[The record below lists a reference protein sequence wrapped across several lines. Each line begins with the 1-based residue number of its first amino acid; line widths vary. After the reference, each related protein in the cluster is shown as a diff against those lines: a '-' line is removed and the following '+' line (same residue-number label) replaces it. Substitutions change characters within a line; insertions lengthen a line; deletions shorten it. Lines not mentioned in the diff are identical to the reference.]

1 MAPTAPKA
9 PERAPADAAPAGGG
23 STCAPLMDDLCWLL
37 SQASHTLTT
46 ELTAATESLGISPR
60 ARCVLASADTGNYTQ
75 VELARMV
82 GLDKTTMVV
91 TMDELEA
98 AGLARRGVSPSDRRV
113 RVVEVT
119 PAGRRKIKEADAVFA
134 RISESVMETLPERDR
149 KQFMASLTRLVSER
163 LREPAVCKA
172 TVRRHS

>member
-1 MAPTAPKA
+1 MAVKAPKA
-9 PERAPADAAPAGGG
+9 HEVVGVDEAPA
-23 STCAPLMDDLCWLL
+23 CAPLMGDLCWLL

-46 ELTAATESLGISPR
+46 ELTAGLESLGISPR
-60 ARCVLASADTGNYTQ
+60 ARCVLATADTGAYTQ

-91 TMDELEA
+91 TVDELEA
-98 AGLARRGVSPSDRRV
+98 AGLARRGISPSDRRV

-119 PAGRRKIKEADAVFA
+119 PAGRRMTKEADAVFA
-134 RISESVMETLPERDR
+134 RISESVLETLPRRDR
-149 KQFMASLTRLVSER
+149 EQFMASLTTLVSER